1 MTNIERLWH
10 ACPEGNDDE
19 VEQKMQSWMTTFQK
33 RLGVDKRRPDFWECQ
48 IRWAVEARRESEGT
62 EQEQGK
68 EVRFREEE
76 QSEET
81 RAQST
86 DQP

>member
-1 MTNIERLWH
+1 MSTMETAIIL
-10 ACPEGNDDE
+10 A
-19 VEQKMQSWMTTFQK
+19 
-33 RLGVDKRRPDFWECQ
+33 VD
-48 IRWAVEARRESEGT
+48 ARRERKGTEKEQTT

-68 EVRFREEE
+68 TVRFREEE

-86 DQP
+86 GERDVMSGFAEVRTGRGSAGLIRG